1 MTPLDV
7 AACYADYEVWNIIKT
22 KEDSMP
28 PVKGNKKKKKKAK
41 KAGKPPP
48 VPKASSFMPPV
59 RDVERAMPSWR
70 GQGHKRKA
78 KA

>member
-28 PVKGNKKKKKKAK
+28 PVKGGAKKKKKKKPKK
-41 KAGKPPP
+41 KAGKEPPP
-48 VPKASSFMPPV
+48 PKV
-59 RDVERAMPSWR
+59 RGMAYIT
-70 GQGHKRKA
+70 
-78 KA
+78 